1 MTMPSLFILVLSI
14 SHIFL
19 FIIPQGEND
28 WVVKMM
34 LASVEGVGGSVLEG
48 EVPHAMADVT
58 DHLVNK
64 TALLQQAQQKRRSMR
79 KVSMAV

>member
-1 MTMPSLFILVLSI
+1 MFILVLSI
-14 SHIFL
+14 SHILL

-48 EVPHAMADVT
+48 EVPHAMTDVT

>member
-1 MTMPSLFILVLSI
+1 MFILVLSI

-48 EVPHAMADVT
+48 EVPHAMTDVT

>member
-1 MTMPSLFILVLSI
+1 
-14 SHIFL
+14 
-19 FIIPQGEND
+19 
-28 WVVKMM
+28 MM

-48 EVPHAMADVT
+48 EVPHAMTDVT